1 MEVFLVLS
9 LSRYIDELLPVEVPL
24 ERTILDRVA
33 LKVWDTTWQRFLEYV
48 PSSVLQGGAILKG
61 KGLNPLSSK
70 AKAGRT
76 KETPRLGKPK
86 ESRSRAKRKETDPR
100 REEGVPF
107 RRDEGDS
114 GGRGSSSA
122 LILA

>member
-1 MEVFLVLS
+1 M
-9 LSRYIDELLPVEVPL
+9 
-24 ERTILDRVA
+24 
-33 LKVWDTTWQRFLEYV
+33 
-48 PSSVLQGGAILKG
+48 
-61 KGLNPLSSK
+61 
-70 AKAGRT
+70 
-76 KETPRLGKPK
+76 GKPK

-100 REEGVPF
+100 REERAGVPF